1 MAYNPP
7 AASRFSCCPL
17 STIRPPST
25 TRIALAR
32 RMVEKRWAITNRA
45 APFPSS
51 YGGFPC
57 IGLLSLYPC
66 LLAQALLVHWAV
78 VERPPL
84 SPELSSFPATLGR
97 WRMQSENTIAA
108 GAFRGQLQARDAF
121 AEPRI
126 WARKSS
132 RSIYWSRWFTNSTDR
147 EGNRQPHSLPLSLF
161 AQRRCGTAG
170 CGSPSGVRNS
180 RWRPS
185 RLLRYALPRK
195 AT

>member
-84 SPELSSFPATLGR
+84 SPDLSSFPATLGR
-97 WRMQSENTIAA
+97 WRMQNENTIAA
-108 GAFRGQLQARDAF
+108 DVRDQLQADALLSRTYGR
-121 AEPRI
+121 ASRL
-126 WARKSS
+126 
-132 RSIYWSRWFTNSTDR
+132 RSIYWSHGFEHRSKEID
-147 EGNRQPHSLPLSLF
+147 SL
-161 AQRRCGTAG
+161 T
-170 CGSPSGVRNS
+170 
-180 RWRPS
+180 RPKS
-185 RLLRYALPRK
+185 VCPAPGGYR
-195 AT
+195 